1 MGKTDPI
8 KLAQQFMG
16 LNADDFRMF
25 WTIVGLG
32 IDDED
37 GDLMA
42 QWDYCGQKMKPR
54 DLAIISILHS
64 TVAGGVKSAQK
75 GKTP

>member
-1 MGKTDPI
+1 MDRLVRRGAGQQDRRTVMGKTDPI

-37 GDLMA
+37 GDE
-42 QWDYCGQKMKPR
+42 
-54 DLAIISILHS
+54 
-64 TVAGGVKSAQK
+64 
-75 GKTP
+75 